1 MDQLGPQQ
9 AAWPQRTF
17 VAGTDT
23 PPPETVP
30 LTDAD
35 FASEAERDAI
45 LAPVRVTDDA
55 GRILPC
61 WLAPTRVYDSRGR
74 PTAAAAAWTGRNG

>member
-1 MDQLGPQQ
+1 M
-9 AAWPQRTF
+9 AAADVRR
-17 VAGTDT
+17 GHHT

-45 LAPVRVTDDA
+45 LAPVRVTDEA

-61 WLAPTRVYDSRGR
+61 WGVTRVSTAGAGRLNRRGLD
-74 PTAAAAAWTGRNG
+74 GRNG